1 MEPVILGMVVEF
13 NPYHLGHQYFLTQAK
28 TLINPDVVIAVTSTS
43 FTMRGEVAIVDKFAK
58 TKQMLSEG
66 IDIVLELPCAKS
78 VQSADFFAYHS
89 VKALSQM
96 QITDLAFGVENEDL
110 AKLYQLLAII
120 QTPNFQKHLQK
131 ALKTFTSYKKAYS
144 RALEESGTASEL
156 IALFNQ
162 PNITLALQYL
172 KAIQDLELNIRV
184 HAIKRQGS
192 HYHDTEIT
200 HPFASASGIRKALRS
215 GKEITGYVPESTLK
229 QSFANQNLTEE
240 RMFALLQYALL
251 VNQQGQKAIIG
262 LSEGIEYYLIAH
274 LKSASSY
281 ADLID
286 RIKNKRY
293 SISKFQRIFLYLLL
307 EIPKTFDQ
315 FQPYLRVLGFSEQ
328 GEKYLGTL
336 PKETKS
342 EIITSLKNTKNP
354 IGLIELKATQ
364 LYEILTDKQGLTQ
377 TEFLIPLKRKD

>member
-1 MEPVILGMVVEF
+1 
-13 NPYHLGHQYFLTQAK
+13 
-28 TLINPDVVIAVTSTS
+28 
-43 FTMRGEVAIVDKFAK
+43 
-58 TKQMLSEG
+58 
-66 IDIVLELPCAKS
+66 
-78 VQSADFFAYHS
+78 
-89 VKALSQM
+89 M

-215 GKEITGYVPESTLK
+215 GKEITWYVPESTLK

-336 PKETKS
+336 PKKTKS